1 MARIKAKIRTKS
13 FSVSKYL
20 WNSSIRVIRV
30 QVLCLFVS
38 LVLASS
44 VAFASECNWVES
56 TGEAAVENI
65 TPDEARQTAINRARI
80 SAIESKTGV
89 RVHGSTM
96 VKDYQLLADMVQT
109 LSQGYITDEKIIK
122 WEQGLFQ
129 ESQDKAPLTTY
140 KVQLSACVAGVGEKD
155 PYFKIDAKL
164 NKPIFIEGDE
174 AIITVKT
181 SRDAYL
187 HIFNLTADD
196 RISPIAPS
204 TTLPIIPIKA
214 NKEFKFPPEG
224 FGLLMSVIKDK
235 QRSSEC
241 FIIVATKEPFDFIG
255 FAKTSSSP
263 PLEGG
268 DKGVVRAESMTV
280 PEFYKNIIKN
290 PSNSKA
296 EEMLVYEVVAK

>member
-44 VAFASECNWVES
+44 IVFSAECDWVES
-56 TGEAAVENI
+56 TGEAVVENI

-89 RVHGSTM
+89 RVHGSTI

-155 PYFKIDAKL
+155 PYFKVDAKL
-164 NKPIFIEGDE
+164 NKPVFIEGDE
-174 AIITVKT
+174 AVITVKT

-235 QRSSEC
+235 KRSSEC
-241 FIIVATKEPFDFIG
+241 FIILATKEPYDFI
-255 FAKTSSSP
+255 SSP
-263 PLEGG
+263 LVGEGR
-268 DKGVVRAESMTV
+268 VRGGGMTV
-280 PEFYKNIIKN
+280 PEFYKNIIKI
-290 PSNSKA
+290 PSNAKA

>member
-1 MARIKAKIRTKS
+1 MGHRFSQIHTDKNSIFYPKNLCLSVSKIS
-13 FSVSKYL
+13 LFFIYFSVS
-20 WNSSIRVIRV
+20 
-30 QVLCLFVS
+30 LCLCGK
-38 LVLASS
+38 L
-44 VAFASECNWVES
+44 AFASDCNWVEA

-140 KVQLSACVAGVGEKD
+140 KVKLSACVAGVGEKD

-164 NKPIFIEGDE
+164 NKPVFIEGDE
-174 AIITVKT
+174 AEITIKANRN
-181 SRDAYL
+181 SYIN
-187 HIFNLTADD
+187 IFNLTADD
-196 RISPIAPS
+196 RVSLIAPS
-204 TTLPIIPIKA
+204 VTLPITPVKA

-235 QRSSEC
+235 KRSSEC
-241 FIIVATKEPFDFIG
+241 FIIVATKEPYDFIG
-255 FAKTSSSP
+255 MNKKT
-263 PLEGG
+263 EGL
-268 DKGVVRAESMTV
+268 TV
-280 PEFYKNIIKN
+280 PEFYRNIIKI
-290 PSNSKA
+290 PSNAKA

>member
-1 MARIKAKIRTKS
+1 MP
-13 FSVSKYL
+13 
-20 WNSSIRVIRV
+20 
-30 QVLCLFVS
+30 QCLS
-38 LVLASS
+38 GKL
-44 VAFASECNWVES
+44 AFASECNWVEA
-56 TGEAAVENI
+56 TGEAVVENI
-65 TPDEARQTAINRARI
+65 TPDEARQLAINRARI

-89 RVHGSTM
+89 RVHGGTL

-109 LSQGYITDEKIIK
+109 LSQGYIIEEKVIK
-122 WEQGLFQ
+122 WEQGVEGL
-129 ESQDKAPLTTY
+129 SIPLTTY

-155 PYFKIDAKL
+155 PYFKVDAKL
-164 NKPIFIEGDE
+164 NKPVFIEGEE
-174 AIITVKT
+174 ATITVKT

-204 TTLPIIPIKA
+204 VTLPIIPIKA

-235 QRSSEC
+235 KRSSEC
-241 FIIVATKEPFDFIG
+241 FIIVATKEPYDFIG

-280 PEFYKNIIKN
+280 PEFYRNIIKI
-290 PSNSKA
+290 PSNAKA

>member
-1 MARIKAKIRTKS
+1 MNFLNF
-13 FSVSKYL
+13 FSVSL
-20 WNSSIRVIRV
+20 C
-30 QVLCLFVS
+30 VLCVLCGK
-38 LVLASS
+38 LV
-44 VAFASECNWVES
+44 FASDCNWVES
-56 TGEAAVENI
+56 TGEAVVENI
-65 TPDEARQTAINRARI
+65 TPDEARQLAINRARI

-96 VKDYQLLADMVQT
+96 VKNYQLLADMVHT
-109 LSQGYITDEKIIK
+109 LSQGYIIEEKLIK
-122 WEQGLFQ
+122 WEQGSVPLIPLNKGG
-129 ESQDKAPLTTY
+129 EGVVLPLTTY
-140 KVQLSACVAGVGEKD
+140 KVFISACVAGVGEKD

-164 NKPIFIEGDE
+164 NKPVFIEGDE

-187 HIFNLTADD
+187 HIFNLTADY

-235 QRSSEC
+235 KRSSEC

-280 PEFYKNIIKN
+280 PEFYRNIIKI
-290 PSNSKA
+290 PSNAKA